1 VASKTGLS
9 FSLLTTDQVEQ
20 ALDDLARLRIEVFAD
35 WPYLYDG
42 DAAYE
47 AQYLKHFAA
56 SPGAVVVA
64 ARDVNGAMVGAATG
78 APLSDHAD
86 EFAAPFARIGLDPDD
101 FFYLAESVL
110 LPEYRGQGAGRQFF
124 QMREAAA
131 RAQGFEHTV
140 FASVVRPDDHPA
152 KPLNDHTLHAFWERL
167 GYEPYSGLLAEF
179 SWRDI
184 GAAAES
190 LKPLQVWGRQ
200 L

>member
-1 VASKTGLS
+1 VASKSGLS
-9 FSLLTTDQVEQ
+9 FSILTADEVEQ
-20 ALDDLARLRIEVFAD
+20 ALDDLARLRIAVFAD

-42 DAAYE
+42 DEAYE
-47 AQYLKHFAA
+47 ARYLSRFAA

-64 ARDVNGAMVGAATG
+64 ARDGNGRMVGAATA

-86 EFAAPFARIGLDPDD
+86 EFAVPFARLGLDPDA

-131 RAQGFEHTV
+131 RAQGFEHAV
-140 FASVVRPDDHPA
+140 FASVLRPDDHPA
-152 KPLNDHTLHAFWERL
+152 RPETYLALDAFWQRL
-167 GYEPYSGLLAEF
+167 GYEPYPGLLAEF
-179 SWRDI
+179 AWRDI
-184 GAAAES
+184 GASAES
-190 LKPLQVWGRQ
+190 FKPLQVWGRE